1 MGETKTYTLEDLE
14 KMPKADAE
22 LILAK
27 AVKIEGTAV
36 VKRADG
42 TIKYDEPEMRG
53 SYGESE
59 QT

>member
-27 AVKIEGTAV
+27 AVKSRALPLSNAQTA
-36 VKRADG
+36 R
-42 TIKYDEPEMRG
+42 
-53 SYGESE
+53 
-59 QT
+59 